1 MIRPMLRFLP
11 SFLRGAI
18 ALVLLVVNTLFWCLL
33 LFACALVKL
42 AFPFP
47 AVRRRIDPV
56 LNAIA
61 TCWIACNSGWMRL
74 TQAMDWDVQGVDRL
88 PFEGWYLVNCNHQS
102 WADIFVLQH
111 LLNRRIPMLKFFL
124 KQQLIYV
131 PVIGLAWWALDFPF
145 MKRHGKAQLR
155 ANPAAREEDREATR
169 RACEKF
175 ALVPTSVMNFAEG
188 TRFTPDKH
196 RMQASPYDHL
206 LKPKAGALALALNA
220 MGERFHSLIDVTIV
234 YPAGVPSFWQFL
246 CGRAPRVVVR
256 MRQLPIPA
264 EFCTADYTA
273 DPAFRAQFG
282 QWLANLWQEKDAQI
296 RSLLHGAAAVLLLA
310 CALGGGRDAMAQEAL
325 GVAAMHARYTA
336 LGPQLRSNQFQ
347 GPVYLDSA
355 EGARVTRGDVYAVVN
370 YPFATV
376 SAALD
381 DPSHWCD
388 VLILHL
394 NTKYC
399 RGAVEGAATH
409 IEVRVGRKYDQPA
422 GDASLLSFS
431 WRAVSLTPEY
441 MDIELDSPSGPFGTR
456 DYRILL
462 EAVPLDAAHSFIH
475 LAYAFGYG
483 VLGHVAMH
491 GYLTTVASDKVGF
504 TVAKPPEGGQPA
516 EYVGSTRGL
525 VERNTM
531 RYYLA
536 IDAYLAAL
544 SLPPA
549 ERAERRLQTWFA
561 ATERFPRQLHEMDRA
576 SYLEMKR
583 KEIQRMQV
591 AQ

>member
-18 ALVLLVVNTLFWCLL
+18 AVVLLAANTLFWCLL

-42 AFPFP
+42 ALPFP

-56 LNAIA
+56 LNGIA

-74 TQAMDWDVQGVDRL
+74 TQAMDWDVEGVDPL
-88 PFEGWYLVNCNHQS
+88 PYEGWYLVNCNHQS

-188 TRFTPDKH
+188 TRFTADKH
-196 RMQASPYDHL
+196 RIQASPYEHL

-220 MGERFHSLIDVTIV
+220 MGERFHSLVDVTIV
-234 YPAGVPSFWQFL
+234 YPDGIPDFWQFL
-246 CGRAPRVVVR
+246 CGRAPRVIVR

-264 EFCTADYTA
+264 EFCTADYSA
-273 DPAFRAQFG
+273 DPAFRARFG

-296 RSLLHGAAAVLLLA
+296 RSLLRGVAVMLVCA
-310 CALGGGRDAMAQEAL
+310 CALFGGRDALALEAL
-325 GVAAMHARYTA
+325 GAGALHAKYTA
-336 LGPQLRSNQFQ
+336 LGPQLRNNQFQ
-347 GPVYLDSA
+347 GPLFLDSA
-355 EGARVTRGDVYAVVN
+355 EGSRVTQGDVYAVVN
-370 YPFATV
+370 YPYATV

-381 DPSHWCD
+381 DPAHWCD

-399 RGAVEGAATH
+399 RGSAEGGGTH
-409 IEVRVGRKYDQPA
+409 IEMRVGRKFDQA
-422 GDASLLSFS
+422 VGDASLLALS

-441 MDIELDSPSGPFGTR
+441 MDIELDAPSGPFGTR

-462 EAVPLDAAHSFIH
+462 EAVPLDGTHSFIH
-475 LAYAFGYG
+475 LGYAFGYG
-483 VLGHVAMH
+483 VLGHVAMDA
-491 GYLTTVASDKVGF
+491 YLGSVASDKVGF
-504 TVAKPPEGGQPA
+504 TLASPAAAGHTPEFVGG
-516 EYVGSTRGL
+516 TRGL

-544 SLPPA
+544 AVPA
-549 ERAERRLQTWFA
+549 ADRAEKRLQTWFD
-561 ATERFPRQLHEMDRA
+561 ATEKYPRQLHEMDRA
-576 SYLEMKR
+576 AYLEMKH
-583 KEIQRMQV
+583 KEIRRMQ
-591 AQ
+591 APR